1 MRVTIKGITPS
12 TIAFNTL
19 GIVIRGDSKNLKL
32 YPESYAKHIDIVNEA
47 QLAEV
52 NSLVNARL
60 ITIEVE
66 DAPKP
71 KPNPVSPDRLAA
83 IVSPEPVQEN
93 ESAKTLPKTD
103 TEEEEVE
110 DAPRKGRGRPKG
122 SKNKNSPKSSKIT
135 SVKKVKK
142 ASAEMERKDDP
153 ESRSIVMTPN
163 GAVEGRVT
171 RSVVGD
177 IPDGDRTQASLDA
190 LKKLEEEEELD
201 GSLPD
206 IEIDESTL
214 DPSERM
220 GMEAVI
226 SAGENGAEKVEMK
239 NSIIPEASQIR
250 ERGVEFIDQA
260 DKDADE
266 KARKLSISKKAKTDD
281 DDEFDFLEC

>member
-47 QLAEV
+47 QLSEV

-60 ITIEVE
+60 ITIEAE
-66 DAPKP
+66 DTPKP
-71 KPNPVSPDRLAA
+71 KPDPISPDKLAS
-83 IVSPEPVQEN
+83 IVKPEQAKKV
-93 ESAKTLPKTD
+93 ESTNTLPKTD
-103 TEEEEVE
+103 SGEEEVE

-122 SKNKNSPKSSKIT
+122 SKNKKSNKSSKV
-135 SVKKVKK
+135 SPVKKVKK
-142 ASAEMERKDDP
+142 ASAEIERKDDP
-153 ESRSIVMTPN
+153 ESKSIVMTLD

-171 RSVVGD
+171 RSAVGD

-190 LKKLEEEEELD
+190 MKKLEEEDELD
-201 GSLPD
+201 SSLPD

-226 SAGENGAEKVEMK
+226 SAGEHGAEKVGMK

-266 KARKLSISKKAKTDD
+266 EARKSSISKKAKNDD